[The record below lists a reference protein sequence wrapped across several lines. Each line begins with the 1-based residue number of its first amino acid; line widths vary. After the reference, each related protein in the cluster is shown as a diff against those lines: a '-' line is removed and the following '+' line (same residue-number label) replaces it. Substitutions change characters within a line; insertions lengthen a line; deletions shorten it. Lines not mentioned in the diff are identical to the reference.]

1 MCKQIVAFVNW
12 LLFGGPAVKIESDPD
27 YATEENDIPDESES
41 EDDEIVATD
50 FVSVPDH
57 IKTTYNK
64 SE

>member
-27 YATEENDIPDESES
+27 YATEENEIPEES

-50 FVSVPDH
+50 FVSAPDH